1 MFVAGGKSILL
12 TWLSGAES
20 DRINFIADKFVSNSR
35 DDLVSILEN
44 TPNDSSIAE
53 RVSALE
59 QSQQVDLSRDS
70 ALLQGVWDLR
80 WSSSSQPWLRQAPW
94 LENLQ
99 VLDPSQSRGCNL
111 LRLRG
116 PLGTIGAISVQAEL
130 KVIDQKRVEVKF
142 RKGGWLGP
150 SLPGIGQVKLLREV
164 QQSFPAWLDIT
175 FLDEQLR
182 ICRGNAGT
190 IFALLR
196 QERINI
202 VDLI

>member
-1 MFVAGGKSILL
+1 MRPRRNRAS
-12 TWLSGAES
+12 S
-20 DRINFIADKFVSNSR
+20 DRIDLNADVFMLDARK
-35 DDLVSILEN
+35 DLVSILQR
-44 TPNDSSIAE
+44 TPNDPSIAE

-59 QSQQVDLSRDS
+59 QSHPADLSRDS
-70 ALLQGVWDLR
+70 AFLEGVWDLR

-99 VLDPSQSRGCNL
+99 VLDPAQKRGCNL

-116 PLGTIGAISVQAEL
+116 PFGAIGAISVQADLE
-130 KVIDQKRVEVKF
+130 VINEKRVEVKF

-150 SLPGIGQVKLLREV
+150 SLPGIGQLKLLREV
-164 QQSFPAWLDIT
+164 EQSFPAWLDIT

-190 IFALLR
+190 TFALLR
-196 QERINI
+196 HGSITKDE
-202 VDLI
+202 LLE